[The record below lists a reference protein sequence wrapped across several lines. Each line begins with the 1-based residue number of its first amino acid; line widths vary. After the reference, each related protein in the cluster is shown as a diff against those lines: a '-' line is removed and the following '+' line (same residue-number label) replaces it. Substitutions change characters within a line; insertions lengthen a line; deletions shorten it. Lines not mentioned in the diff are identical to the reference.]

1 MDRARLIN
9 DIVRSIAQLK
19 QETEHFFS
27 DTSTI
32 PSSGFM
38 IEEFFQQKFNP
49 FLAHIATTIK
59 ALPDDEYLVFTIDGW
74 VKHLQKEMERINNG
88 DISEVYA
95 ELTYV
100 KYRFY
105 PKIVELL
112 QDLKLEVLERT
123 YNVSTTDI
131 SAPMQSFRIKPNGS
145 KLSSDGVA
153 LLIALLYNFKVVS
166 DELSVDEICNR
177 FGALTGLDPE
187 QIKRDLSVDFAN
199 QRMRASVSAAEASK
213 VHSVLKS
220 MVARVESLDGG
231 TN

>member
-27 DTSTI
+27 DKSTI

-49 FLAHIATTIK
+49 FLTHIASQVK
-59 ALPDDEYLVFTIDGW
+59 ALPDDEYLVFAIDGW
-74 VKHLQKEMERINNG
+74 IKHLQKELERIDNG

-95 ELTYV
+95 ELTYA
-100 KYRFY
+100 KFRFY
-105 PKIVELL
+105 PQIIDLL

-123 YNVSTTDI
+123 FNVHSSDI
-131 SAPMQSFRIKPNGS
+131 SAPAQQFRVKPNGS
-145 KLSSDGVA
+145 RLDTDGVA
-153 LLIALLYNFKVVS
+153 LLIALLYNFKVVT
-166 DELSVDEICNR
+166 DELSVDQICER
-177 FGALTGLDPE
+177 FGSLTGLDSE
-187 QIKRDLSVDFAN
+187 AIKQSLAVDFTK
-199 QRMRASVSAAEASK
+199 QRMRASVSNAEAQK
-213 VHSVLKS
+213 VRTVLKA

-231 TN
+231 TT